1 MFDYELHLEI
11 HRPPRQ
17 VWAFYADVQNNP
29 SYIAGLD
36 AARLQQGK
44 LHTAGERVYRLSYEV
59 GRTVELPVEVLEYRP
74 PEVMRARWTAG
85 GIEATDALTLRAMR
99 GGTDFAMR
107 IEGRVIESGGLLGR
121 LAGAVLER
129 GPGALWNRRVEGW
142 NRAYTRFADLL
153 EPDSG
158 AVRSTRCG
166 ACGEPILAA
175 HKGRARCTYCG
186 GRPAL

>member
-1 MFDYELHLEI
+1 VFDYELHLEI

-44 LHTAGERVYRLSYEV
+44 LHKPGERVYRLSYEV

-153 EPDSG
+153 EPDCG

-166 ACGEPILAA
+166 ACGEPVLAA
-175 HKGRARCTYCG
+175 HQGRARCTYCG

>member
-1 MFDYELHLEI
+1 MFDYELHLVI
-11 HRPPRQ
+11 HRLPRE

-36 AARLQQGK
+36 AARLQQGA
-44 LHTAGERVYRLSYEV
+44 LHAPGERVYQLRYEV
-59 GRTVELPVEVLEYRP
+59 GRTVELPVDVLEYRP

-85 GIEATDALTLRAMR
+85 GIEATDALSLRAMG
-99 GGTDFAMR
+99 GGTDFALR
-107 IEGRVIESGGLLGR
+107 IEGRVIGTGGLLSR

-153 EPDSG
+153 EPESG
-158 AVRSTRCG
+158 AVRAIRC
-166 ACGEPILAA
+166 AVCGEPVLVA
-175 HKGRARCTYCG
+175 HQGRVRCTYCG
-186 GRPAL
+186 GG